1 MLHARRTGRPASLA
15 WTVADSAGPLGA
27 AVARDDAGQAV
38 APRRRSD
45 GSLRVVSRAE
55 LARCRRWSSAFA
67 GHRKHHGY
75 YELVED
81 TIRQGFDYRYFVIA
95 DGAGEV
101 SAVQPFFLLDQD
113 LLAGVGPGV
122 AAAAKLA
129 RRLWPRFLKVRTLM
143 VGCAAGEG
151 HLDGDESAHAVNAAR
166 LAAGIVAQARRL
178 RARLIVLKEFP
189 AQYREPL
196 ECFRRIGF
204 TRVPS
209 MPMTRL
215 DIDYANFDDYM
226 KRALNSATR
235 RKLRRKFRIAAQSS
249 PIESSILDDI
259 APVIDAVYPL
269 YLQVYERSKLRFEKL
284 TKEFFCGLARMG
296 PERVRF
302 FVWRQEGRIIAFS
315 FCMLEGE
322 DFYPEYVGFDYS
334 VALQLHLYHYIVRD
348 MIAWAIAHGYKWL
361 RSSPL
366 NYDPK
371 LHLRHR
377 LDPTDLYVRHTSPL
391 ANVVLRRV
399 LPLIEPTRYDRTL
412 RKFANYDELWGEP
425 NPRGAPP
432 GSIRSWYAGCRRS
445 A

>member
-1 MLHARRTGRPASLA
+1 MFDARRTGQAGLA
-15 WTVADSAGPLGA
+15 CTVADSPAGPVGA
-27 AVARDDAGQAV
+27 TVARDDARWDA
-38 APRRRSD
+38 APRRRAD
-45 GSLRVVSRAE
+45 GSLRVVSRPE
-55 LARCRRWSSAFA
+55 LGHCRQWSSAFA
-67 GHRKHHGY
+67 GHRKHRRY

-95 DGAGEV
+95 DAAGEV

-122 AAAAKLA
+122 AAVARLA
-129 RRLWPRFLKVRTLM
+129 RRLWPRLLTVRTLM

-151 HLDGDESAHAVNAAR
+151 HLDGAASTHAVNAGR

-204 TRVPS
+204 ARVPS
-209 MPMTRL
+209 LPMTRL
-215 DIDYANFDDYM
+215 NIDYASFDDYM

-235 RKLRRKFRIAAQSS
+235 RKLRRKFRIAAQS
-249 PIESSILDDI
+249 PAIEMSVVSDI

-269 YLQVYERSKLRFEKL
+269 YLQVYERSRLRFEKL
-284 TKEFFCGLARMG
+284 TKEFFCGLAGMG
-296 PERVRF
+296 PEYVRF

-315 FCMLEGE
+315 FCMIEG
-322 DFYPEYVGFDYS
+322 DAFYPEYVGFDYS
-334 VALQLHLYHYIVRD
+334 LALRLHLYHYVVRD
-348 MIAWAIAHGYKWL
+348 MISWAIAEGYKWL

-391 ANVVLRRV
+391 ANAVLKRV

-412 RKFANYDELWGEP
+412 RKFANYSELRGE
-425 NPRGAPP
+425 
-432 GSIRSWYAGCRRS
+432 S
-445 A
+445 